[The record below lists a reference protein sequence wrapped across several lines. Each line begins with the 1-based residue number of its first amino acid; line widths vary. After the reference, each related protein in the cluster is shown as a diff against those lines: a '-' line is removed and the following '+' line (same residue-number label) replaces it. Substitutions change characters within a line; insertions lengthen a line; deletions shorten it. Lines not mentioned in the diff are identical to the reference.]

1 MGTRSTY
8 TFIRKSEGKT
18 KKFSSVYFQYDGYP
32 EGHPLEFAKW
42 ASERKLVNGFG
53 SSKDLVFN
61 GIGCLVAQFIAKFK
75 DGVGGVYVQEINQ
88 RNKVCENYL
97 YDILVDEE
105 NKEITIK
112 AYEAQKRPKLIFSGS
127 PAQFIHQFNR

>member
-8 TFIRKSEGKT
+8 TFIRKSGKKT
-18 KKFSSVYFQYDGYP
+18 KKISSVYFQYDGYP
-32 EGHPLEFAKW
+32 DGHPLEFAKW

-61 GIGCLVAQFIAKFK
+61 GLGCLIAQFIAKFK
-75 DGVGGVYVQEINQ
+75 DGVGGVYVQELNE
-88 RNKVCENYL
+88 RNKCYEDYL

-105 NKEITIK
+105 NSEITIK

-127 PAQFIHQFNR
+127 PAQFIEKFGK